1 MRKTVQRFHLILIL
15 ATILCLVIPLISNA
29 QQLVLTGNI
38 QFLLAENQPM
48 QAPDGIL
55 VKDNAENYLP
65 TSLILSNG
73 DVVLNASTAKYIVH
87 SVPASADAVFYS
99 ALPAGNAGLTVQ
111 NGASTADYTLMLEG
125 TSSLGSGSLPVIWE
139 VSRSGGMGFSSLT
152 SDYGN
157 LTFSWDAA
165 LEPTELSNKKLYVC
179 SGDARGSIGCA
190 WTALPLSNT
199 TPGSYSLTYTG
210 LTMPLSATRFA
221 VATGLSAASTPTQP
235 ICTGGT
241 GSVSIAA
248 SGGLGSSLQYKLGTG
263 SWQSGSQFTGLTAG
277 TYTIYVK
284 DDLGEEISI
293 MATLTDPPPVTA
305 NVTGNLSVCP
315 GQSTTLTVSGGVS
328 YSWSSGLGT
337 NAAVTVA
344 PISTTTYSVTSTDAN
359 SCIAT
364 ASVTVSVYVVQPPVV
379 TFSDISGASNNDGTI
394 CAGSNATV
402 VITGGASYAWRDGA
416 SASSRTF
423 VPACNTTYTV
433 TVTDANGCT
442 ITTEPTISVN
452 YEPTVEQITPST
464 GSAGTV
470 IHIYGTSLAN
480 VQAVTFN
487 GQTASGLNI
496 ISNTHI
502 TANLTSTGAV
512 QQVSL
517 LSPCGTKI
525 IPVNTPVIT
534 SITPGAGSV
543 GTAITLTG
551 TNLDQLTAAS
561 VGGVEAVILSRA
573 ATSARIIVMPGTAT
587 GTISVTSA
595 TATGSAANSFTV
607 TPTLYP
613 YFQQG
618 AKFTSSSTNAIQ
630 GSSVSVSADG
640 NTAIIGAPGDNSNA
654 GAAWV
659 YTRSGTT
666 WTQQAK
672 LVGTGNTGAARQG
685 SSVSLSADG
694 NTAVIGGPA
703 DNTGAGAVWVF
714 TRSGSTWTQQ
724 GDKLTGTG
732 AIGAAQQGIQ
742 VAVSGDGN
750 TIASG
755 GFADDAYAGAVWTF
769 VRYGTSWAQ
778 LGDKLIGSGAVGKA
792 RQGSAVSLNQDG
804 SRLLE
809 GGYQD
814 NNRQGAAWIYERT
827 DCGWMQQGLKL
838 VGTGGTAQAWQGY
851 SVSLSADGN
860 TAVSGGSS
868 DNSLAGAAWVYTY
881 AGGAW
886 TQQTRLVGTQAAG
899 AARQGT
905 AVTLSADGNTIMVGG
920 QGDDSNKG
928 AVWVYKKSGPN
939 WTQQGAKIKG
949 SNATGAAKQ
958 GSSVSVSATGHTSLI
973 GGPTD
978 NTNKG
983 AFWVYVPA
991 TTIPSLQQDMTDERQ
1006 ATEPG
1011 QLRLDQNV
1019 PNPAT
1024 GRTVV
1029 SFCLPEAGEAEWT
1042 VTDMNGRVVQSL
1054 KRIYPAGENTESFE
1068 LAGYTGVYSYSL
1080 RTGSGVLTKI
1090 MVIVR

>member
-1 MRKTVQRFHLILIL
+1 MILF
-15 ATILCLVIPLISNA
+15 AVFVPLVSGA
-29 QQLVLTGNI
+29 QQITISGNV
-38 QFLLAENQPM
+38 QVFLANNQAL
-48 QAPDGIL
+48 QAPDGIV

-65 TSLILSNG
+65 TSLLLNSG

-87 SVPASADAVFYS
+87 SVPALTDAVFYS

-111 NGASTADYTLMLEG
+111 NGASTADYTLMLE
-125 TSSLGSGSLPVIWE
+125 SSSALGSTSLPVIWE
-139 VSRSGGMGFSSLT
+139 ISRSGGSGFSSST

-157 LTFSWDAA
+157 LTFTWDAA

-179 SGDARGSIGCA
+179 SGDIRGSTGCT
-190 WTALPLSNT
+190 WTALPMSNT

-210 LTMPLSATRFA
+210 LTMPLSGARFA
-221 VATGLSAASTPTQP
+221 VATGLSATPTP
-235 ICTGGT
+235 TEPVCTGGA

-248 SGGLGSSLQYKLGTG
+248 SGGLGTSLQYKLGTG
-263 SWQSGSQFTGLTAG
+263 SWQSGSQFTGLMAG
-277 TYTIYVK
+277 TYTICVK

-293 MATLTDPPPVTA
+293 IATITDPPPVTA
-305 NVTGNLSVCP
+305 TVTGNTAVCS
-315 GQSTTLTVSGGVS
+315 GQSTTLTVSGGTS

-344 PISTTTYSVTSTDAN
+344 PTSTTTYSVTSTDSN
-359 SCIAT
+359 NCIAT
-364 ASVTVSVYVVQPPVV
+364 TSVTVTVYVVQPPVV
-379 TFSDISGASNNDGTI
+379 TFTEISGASNNDGTI
-394 CAGSNATV
+394 CAGSNATIS
-402 VITGGASYAWRDGA
+402 ITGGASYAWPDG
-416 SASSRTF
+416 STASSRTF
-423 VPACNTTYTV
+423 APACNSTYNV

-442 ITTEPTISVN
+442 ITAGPTILLN
-452 YEPTVEQITPST
+452 YEPTVEQITPSN

-470 IHIYGTSLAN
+470 IHIYGYSLAN

-517 LSPCGTKI
+517 LSPCGTKMI
-525 IPVNTPVIT
+525 MVNTPVIT
-534 SITPGAGSV
+534 SFTPGAGSV
-543 GTAITLTG
+543 GTVITLTG
-551 TNLDQLTAAS
+551 SNLDQLTTAF
-561 VGGVEAVILSRA
+561 VDGVEAVILSRD
-573 ATSARIIVMPGTAT
+573 ATFARIIVMPGTAS
-587 GTISVTSA
+587 GTISVSSA
-595 TATGSAANSFTV
+595 AAMASAANSFTV

-618 AKFTSSSTNAIQ
+618 AKLTNSSTNATQ

-659 YTRSGTT
+659 YIRSGTT

-672 LVGTGNTGAARQG
+672 LVGTGNTGAAKQG

-703 DNTGAGAVWVF
+703 DNSGAGAVWVF
-714 TRSGSTWTQQ
+714 TRSGSAWTQQ

-804 SRLLE
+804 TRLSE

-827 DCGWMQQGLKL
+827 DCGWTQQGSKL

-851 SVSLSADGN
+851 SVSLSADGY

-881 AGGAW
+881 AGGTW

-905 AVTLSADGNTIMVGG
+905 SVTLSADGNTIMVGG

-958 GSSVSVSATGHTSLI
+958 GTAVAVSATGHTSLI

-991 TTIPSLQQDMTDERQ
+991 TSIPSMQQDMTDERQ
-1006 ATEPG
+1006 AAEPG
-1011 QLRLDQNV
+1011 QFRLDQNV

-1042 VTDMNGRVVQSL
+1042 VADMNGRVVQSL
-1054 KRIYPAGENTESFE
+1054 RRIYPAGENTESFG
-1068 LAGYTGVYSYSL
+1068 LAGYAGVYSYSL
-1080 RTGSGVLTKI
+1080 RTGSGVLTKR